1 MPGCC
6 VAVATEKEW
15 FQESQDGW
23 AITLHVHHTA
33 DQDGAKSLWAS
44 RSSCRLNQVELMRL
58 FDYMQGSM
66 TEQYSC
72 AASADSPTNAEEVV
86 AKCSWFQV
94 TPSSTFASLLWSYH
108 VSA

>member
-1 MPGCC
+1 
-6 VAVATEKEW
+6 
-15 FQESQDGW
+15 
-23 AITLHVHHTA
+23 
-33 DQDGAKSLWAS
+33 
-44 RSSCRLNQVELMRL
+44 MRL

-94 TPSSTFASLLWSYH
+94 TPSSIFALALWFH
-108 VSA
+108 RVSA